1 MEKGTI
7 KTISIEDFK
16 LANAKI
22 DYVSDDFMVASCM
35 ENLPYKTDSV
45 RLNFFLI
52 LMCIDG
58 RLQLDIN
65 GKTHVLQANELLLCL
80 PTMIMSNVMFSM
92 GHKVRMIGFSTR
104 FLQCTVKKEKDTE
117 KVISY
122 IYKNPIHTPG
132 DDRDIRFRY
141 YMDLVMFKINETP
154 HRYRNEILQF
164 LFSAVFHEM
173 LAEMHSYAE
182 KCENMEA
189 GMKQSGYLFKRFI
202 GEVSKDGGQHRS
214 VAYYAD
220 ILCYSSKYISSVVKQ
235 ETGRTALDWINQY
248 AIERIKYE
256 LKHSDKCIKEISEY
270 FNFPNQSFFGKYVK
284 AHLGMSPAKYRNTT
298 EG

>member
-1 MEKGTI
+1 MKKGTI

-16 LANAKI
+16 QASPKI
-22 DYVSDDFMVASCM
+22 DYVSDEFMMASCI
-35 ENLPYKTDSV
+35 ENLPYKNHSV
-45 RLNFFLI
+45 RLDFFLI
-52 LMCIDG
+52 LVCMEG

-65 GKTHVLQANELLLCL
+65 GKTHILQENEVLMCL
-80 PTMIMSNVMFSM
+80 PTMIMSNIMFSM
-92 GHKVRMIGFSTR
+92 GHKIRVIGFSTK
-104 FLQCTVKKEKDTE
+104 FLQCRVKKEKDTE
-117 KVISY
+117 RVISY
-122 IYKNPIHTPG
+122 IYNNPIHTPG
-132 DDRDIRFRY
+132 DAKDIRFRY
-141 YMDLVMFKINETP
+141 YLDLVMFKIHDTP
-154 HRYRNEILQF
+154 HRYQNEILQF

-173 LAEMHSYAE
+173 LAEIHSYAE
-182 KCENMEA
+182 KCENMEER
-189 GMKQSGYLFKRFI
+189 MKQSSYLFKRFI

-220 ILCYSSKYISSVVKQ
+220 LLCYSPKYISSVIKQ